1 VVAAP
6 PLIPLRQR
14 LLTLLADGGLHSGA
28 KLAAEL
34 GVTRAAIWKSI
45 AELRA
50 RGIAVLSL
58 DRRGYR
64 LPAPVELLDARQL
77 CEMAR
82 AVGCEPD
89 ARFEL
94 QFELGSTS
102 DLLYAATAPPPGA
115 PRVLFAE
122 LQSAGRGRRG
132 RTWHAPFASGL
143 TFSIGW
149 SFAETPPD
157 IAALSLAMGVQA
169 AQALHD
175 IGATGVRL
183 KWPNDLLL
191 GHRKLGGLLA
201 QLRSETGGPG
211 YVVIGLG
218 LNLDIHP
225 AGRAAIIAAVDT
237 SPGDVR
243 EALGGAVPQRNRT
256 AAIVSSAMLQGLAV
270 FERQGF
276 APFAQRWAELDAL
289 RDAPVRLLQGTDVLE
304 GIARGVD
311 RDGALL
317 VEREGRMQRF
327 VSGDVTL
334 RSASAGSAG

>member
-1 VVAAP
+1 M
-6 PLIPLRQR
+6 PLRQR
-14 LLTLLADGGLHSGA
+14 LLMRLADGGLHSGA

-34 GVTRAAIWKSI
+34 GVTRAAVWKAI

-50 RGIAVLSL
+50 RGIEVISI
-58 DRRGYR
+58 DRRGYH
-64 LPAPVELLDARQL
+64 LPAPVELLDAQQL
-77 CEMAR
+77 LEMAC
-82 AVGCEPD
+82 AAGCESHASFD
-89 ARFEL
+89 VE
-94 QFELGSTS
+94 FELGSTS
-102 DLLYAATAPPPGA
+102 DVLHAAPAPPPGA

-122 LQSAGRGRRG
+122 LQTAGRGRRG

-149 SFAETPPD
+149 SFAEMPPD
-157 IAALSLAMGVQA
+157 LTALSLAMGVQA
-169 AQALHD
+169 AQALHG
-175 IGATGVRL
+175 IGATAVRL

-201 QLRSETGGPG
+201 QLRSEAGGPG

-225 AGRAAIIAAVDT
+225 AGRAALSAAVDT

-243 EALGGAVPQRNRT
+243 EALGGAAPPRNRT
-256 AAIVSSAMLQGLAV
+256 AAIVATAMLQGLAT
-270 FERQGF
+270 FEKQGF

-289 RDAPVRLLQGTDVLE
+289 RDAPVRLLQGSNVLE
-304 GIARGVD
+304 GTARGVD

-317 VEREGRMQRF
+317 VEREGDMQRF

-334 RSASAGSAG
+334 RSVSAVSGR